1 MKTNCPYC
9 NAKKCPESGI
19 WDFFLC
25 GTDVDKNAKARQS
38 YNCLSIQR
46 DNLLIKIIDL
56 EEKLN
61 LLK

>member
-1 MKTNCPYC
+1 MKTNCPFC
-9 NAKKCPESGI
+9 SAKKCPESGI

-46 DNLLIKIIDL
+46 DRLLEKVIQL

-61 LLK
+61 EIH